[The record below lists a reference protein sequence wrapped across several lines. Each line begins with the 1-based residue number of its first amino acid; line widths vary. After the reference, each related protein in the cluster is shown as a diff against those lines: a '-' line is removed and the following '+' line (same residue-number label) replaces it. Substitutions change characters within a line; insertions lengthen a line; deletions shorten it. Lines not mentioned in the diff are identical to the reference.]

1 MIKLQVIGNIGRDCV
16 VNNVNGKSVINFS
29 VAHTEKFKDAQ
40 GQQKDRTTW
49 VECAYWTDR
58 TAIAPYL
65 KKGQQIYTEGTP
77 EIRTY
82 TTKEGAPGSSLS
94 LRVLMVQ
101 LIGGRNENQGGEVN
115 SGSASQNSYSGNNQN
130 NQPSYNPAPAR
141 ANVSSND
148 ITEPSDDLPF

>member
-40 GQQKDRTTW
+40 GQQKDKTIW

-58 TAIAPYL
+58 TGISPYL
-65 KKGQQIYTEGTP
+65 KKGQLVFTEGIP
-77 EIRTY
+77 DIRTY
-82 TTKEGAPGSSLS
+82 TTKDGAPGTSLS
-94 LRVLMVQ
+94 LRVTSVQ
-101 LIGGRNENQGGEVN
+101 LLGGRGENHGGEVN
-115 SGSASQNSYSGNNQN
+115 GNQSYQ
-130 NQPSYNPAPAR
+130 NQPSYNQ
-141 ANVSSND
+141 SSYNHSSHSSVPTNE